1 MRTLLQQAYK
11 YSIAILILGLC
22 VWTDVQAQS
31 VTKIEYFMDTDPGM
45 GKATTV
51 LVTPGADVTAN
62 FQVNISALTAGFHHL
77 YTRGFIPPYQ
87 VTENGTPVTKGGWS
101 LTGVRTFYKEDFT
114 TANGPLSSIVGGEYY
129 VDADPGFGK
138 ATAIPVTPG
147 LDLPNVSFAFDITG
161 YGAGFHRL
169 YVRFK
174 NADGSWGHTNSRTF
188 YKENL
193 AGSSGTLPNVVKGEY
208 YFDTDPGFG
217 SGINIPVTPGT
228 DLTTIAFTADV
239 TALVAGFHRLYTRFK
254 DANGKWTITN
264 NRSFYKDAVVPGGS
278 TTSNI
283 VKLEYFVDTDPGFG
297 QGTNV
302 PVTPGI
308 DLNNISFALD
318 MATVS
323 VGNHKLYLRAIDAKG
338 AWSLTNL
345 GSFKVEPPTELIITI
360 GGITGPLCA
369 GGPVAVPFAV
379 NAPFGSNN
387 IFTAQLSDVNGNFA
401 NPTNIGTLTGL
412 ASDTIDATIPTYIGA
427 GNGYR
432 IRVIANSPGDTSGA
446 NAAALRIMRA
456 PENFSINGAANTCVG
471 DQTYTVNNLSGPE
484 YKYVWSVDGGA
495 TLDTTAGTAVA
506 HWTAGGPHVLSLTV
520 SNTCG
525 SASVNLNVF
534 VFGRA
539 PQTKPVVNTS
549 GRNLSTPAY
558 TPADS
563 ALAYQWYKNGAPI
576 NGATGSSYNAP
587 DEGSYTVS
595 YTNSCGAGPQSNPVV
610 FVGERQNQTITFPAV
625 PDFVFGSNA
634 EVVLQATTS
643 SGLPITYTVLSGPG
657 VLKHDT
663 LVING
668 AGTIVVRAFQAG
680 NENYNEATTQISIV
694 VTPIAATLSFSN
706 LVQVYNGTP
715 RTPTVTTNPAGLPVS
730 FSFNAV
736 PGAPS
741 NAGTYK
747 VVATISHPNYVGK
760 DSADLT
766 IQKASQ
772 TISLGATPDKAV
784 GSAPFKL
791 TVNASSGLPVAIAL
805 VTNPAGIATL
815 SGDTIT
821 IVNAG
826 TVVIKVNQAGN
837 TNYLAAAEVTDT
849 FAVLQTPDL
858 SVEIVGSPATTVG
871 PNDLVTVTWRVA
883 NHGTGLSPSDW
894 TERIYMQS
902 PSGQNRTLIQSVN
915 YTDAAVIHPSSYVE
929 RSALVTIPALFDIGA
944 QGVFVVELIPGA
956 TVHEAAGATANN
968 TGVQPNPWSTS
979 KLLSL
984 ELSSNQLTEGGPAV
998 TASVKRTGAITAALT
1013 VNLVVSNPARFT
1025 LPVTVTIPAG
1035 QAGTTFTVAA
1045 PDNAALDGNLND
1057 SIQGSAAG
1065 YGAAKIKLQVLDND
1079 QASLT
1084 ITNLPATIM
1093 EGSAATFRV
1102 NTNLSSAAPLTVF
1115 LTSDNQGRFPVPASV
1130 TISAGTLFVD
1140 VPVTLAQD
1148 NIPEIA
1154 VPVNIN
1160 AGAANHTAASGMITV
1175 QDDDLPNLELVLL
1188 SNSIAEGAGAYATK
1202 ATLRR
1207 TAGSTTAAFTVNLSA
1222 SAPNTLVLPNSISLA
1237 ANENEKTFNVGVI
1250 DNTLADGERV
1260 VAITAAVF
1268 VNSCGCSA
1276 PPTTAGSVSTNI
1288 TISDND
1294 GQTLTVTAPVLTLP
1308 EGLSNAGTIR
1318 VTRNTATTAGILV
1331 NLTSSNTN
1339 EATVPPSVVI
1349 AAGQAYVDVPVT
1361 TINDNVADGNQQVYF
1376 HATANGFAT
1385 GSVWVMVS
1393 DRNKPDLQVPLAKLT
1408 NATVQAMSIFN
1419 YQLTVTNTGFSTAP
1433 GGIKVRGY
1441 LSKDNVFDLADTLV
1455 SEDII
1460 AVSIPAG
1467 QSAQVVN
1474 AVQMPNLPGN
1484 WKLIYEVNPDQDME
1498 ELLTTNNT
1506 SQPVNVVVSPDYTAT
1521 AVVDGAYFFKGV
1533 NIPVTGVATK
1543 TNGAV
1548 AANTKV
1554 EIYVITN
1561 GLRRE
1566 LSATTDAAG
1575 HYTTQFAPLGNE
1587 AGHYIVGAGFPGLG
1601 ATAEQDN
1608 FDILGVL
1615 INNNNPAQYKVFLN
1629 DTLRGNLP
1637 VKNLSNKSLAN
1648 FTLKALSLPNGAV
1661 IRYDTI
1667 ALLAGNASADLHY
1680 TVIGKALTA
1689 GNYFEAVNL
1698 QAVATEGIVQPVNS
1712 VFYFCQALQAYVV
1725 SDITKIDVTVSQSVG
1740 ERLTTLMLV
1749 NKGAG
1754 STGAINIQLPQVN
1767 WLSSVTPISLPAIG
1781 AGDTTIV
1788 VLKFK
1793 ALPEV
1798 PFNYPI
1804 TGSIGI
1810 SVQNGNSFS
1819 VPFSFEKKAESK
1831 GAVKVTVTNQFTFYA
1846 ADAPK
1851 VSGAH
1856 VQIKNYFTGDIY
1868 AEGNT
1873 DAAGVFA
1880 AGNIPEG
1887 KHRIVVEKEKHLP
1900 YNGTITINPGDTT
1913 ATSVFLNYQAIT
1925 FSWTVEPTAIEDQY
1939 DVTLV
1944 TKFETN
1950 VPMPVVTIDMPK
1962 DMPALSGTETYAFNV
1977 TLTNHGLIAAE
1988 NVQLN
1993 LPTQDVEYEF
2003 VTNYVAG
2010 TLAAQQ
2016 SIQIP
2021 VIMKRRGVPLPGGKM
2036 GTSLAALGLSARG
2049 SSGGSTCSDYTFVLY
2064 VYKCELSTGL
2074 WQKVGT
2080 LINYTGR
2087 TCSGPPGGGTEPLV
2101 GGGSLPYGGNGLY
2114 FNIPCL
2120 YCELPG
2126 GGGGS
2131 GNTPAYT
2138 DEKSSCMKCIL
2149 DMIDAAF
2156 DCGVP
2161 DGGVGGIMTCVAKT
2175 KLVHGELIDYIQ
2187 CFTPDP
2193 TPDWI
2198 KCPMSIKEAIT
2209 SCMNTDV
2216 GSNRMM
2222 NKTSARSAADELN
2235 AVFLQ
2240 IRDDLD
2246 FVMHAYELRESWSEL
2261 YLGDILHNDAW
2272 RDLKPLMGSNLTNLD
2287 SIRPDKQATILA
2299 AMTGYD
2305 ISPALLQ
2312 AFFARWNTSLYA
2324 RSQGVLTPNAQYP
2337 DIINWM
2343 KVKSYSDSLVD
2354 AHNTSID
2361 RGYESIDDMYLKVRA
2376 DLDRILDEQSKQ
2388 TVCASVKVQFSQT
2401 LTMTREAFEGT
2412 LEIFNGHP
2420 TDAMDSLSVTLQ
2432 ITDENGVPSN
2442 GLFEIQSKSLTNL
2455 ANVTGTGIIASQQ
2468 KGNVKFLFIPEPGA
2482 APTVPKVYNFSGTVR
2497 YWDPYA
2503 KAMVDMPLSKVPLTV
2518 NPSPN
2523 LMLHYFM
2530 QRNILGDDPLTDPAI
2545 EPSVP
2550 AELAVMIE
2558 NQGYGAA
2565 VNMMISSAQPKIIEN
2580 EKGLAINFNLVGSN
2594 LQGQPKNLG
2603 VTDINFG
2610 TVPAL
2615 STRIGQ
2621 WYFTSS
2627 LLGKFVSYEA
2637 NVVHA
2642 NSFGN
2647 PELSLVKG
2655 VKLHELTRSVKAYGS
2670 LDDGITDFLVNDLF
2684 DVNDE
2689 PDILYFSQGNK
2700 TAKVSPATSGSFNT
2714 PVSGPGFTNA
2724 LTVTPSVAG
2733 WNYIKLDDP
2742 GNKLYELESVTR
2754 SDGQLIPLN
2763 NAWLTFVTLPVSRPP
2778 VYENKFHFV
2787 DTFSTQAAVTYTLVW
2802 KPKNLD
2808 IPEIV
2813 SINGA
2818 PAQVSAVQVKEL
2830 TVVFNK
2836 AIDAASFTKEDLTLT
2851 FQGGPNII
2859 DNSVVITKIDSVTY
2873 KVNLTGVTTG
2883 NGFYSFTAQAAEIAD
2898 LYGIKGATG
2907 KQVTWTQFLNVPT
2920 VEAFLAI
2927 PPSLTAAAFDTIN
2940 VLFNLPVDVTT
2951 VTPARFTITKGGV
2964 LQSGSLVI
2972 DSVRADH
2979 KLFYLSGLDAILTTP
2994 GAYVLTVDLPNI
3006 QSASHVAGVSTESI
3020 TLTVDNAGPT
3030 LVKLE
3035 KLATGGLDGQHIPFV
3050 NIEFDENVVG
3060 FNTAA
3065 VSLTWNGEVQAL
3077 NISQLSNTDLR
3088 HWAAGNFGML
3098 TYPDGNYTF
3107 SINMALVKDA
3117 LGNFGTGTQTV
3128 NWTVDRSALIT
3139 ISNLRVTPDAGFSNT
3154 DGITSGDTLRV
3165 LFALSAAASQVTIE
3179 QTDLG
3184 GAVILSTEANVVAG
3198 NVSVPVSLQ
3207 NGGNTGIRVTA
3218 TGANGGIDTATVQLY
3233 VDPVPLTAQWQFAGG
3248 AALTRQV
3255 DTIPLKFAN
3264 KLLSPAGLDTA
3275 MHLTL
3280 NGGELSTSGLIIT
3293 PLNDTVYNVSGI
3305 RTTGLTPGNYQLTFN
3320 ARPFSKYSSGQYGNG
3335 LVTVSWTVLS
3345 TNRAPVAKA
3354 GDDINVTAPATVL
3367 LNGATSTDPDGDVL
3381 TYHWVA
3387 PEGITL
3393 SDSTIANPSFA
3404 VSTADQGKT
3413 FDLLLIVSDG
3423 HLFTTDVVK
3432 VIVGSTPAG
3441 LIVSAK
3447 AFLQGAYVAAQGLMV
3462 DSLRAKTLVPLSDPY
3477 PALGFTVVGGSA
3489 ASIPLGRLAVTGN
3502 TALVDWIWLELRNP
3516 ADPTQVVAAR
3526 SALLLRNGSI
3536 VDLDGASPVYFN
3548 NMPNGNYYIAIRH
3561 RNHLGVMT
3569 AAPVALNT
3577 ATATAIDF
3585 SAPATATWGT
3595 DARNNQ
3601 GGVMTLWAG
3610 DANGDGVVS
3619 YNGSNNDKNAVL
3631 AQVGMSTSNNVL
3643 IIYHRTDVNMDGSV
3657 KYNGAVNDKN
3667 VILGVV
3673 GLPTPNRTITQ
3684 QLPN

>member
-11 YSIAILILGLC
+11 YTIAIFILGLC

-31 VTKIEYFMDTDPGM
+31 VTKVEYFMDTDPGI
-45 GKATTV
+45 GNGTTV
-51 LVTPGADVTAN
+51 LVTPGADVTAS
-62 FQVNISALTAGFHHL
+62 FQVNINALTAGFHRL

-101 LTGVRTFYKEDFT
+101 LTNVRSFYKEDFT
-114 TANGPLSSIVGGEYY
+114 TANGSLSSVVAGEYY
-129 VDADPGFGK
+129 VDADPGFGRG
-138 ATAIPVTPG
+138 TGIPLSPG
-147 LDLPNVSFAFDITG
+147 LDLTNVSFAFDITG

-174 NADGSWGHTNSRTF
+174 NADGTWGHTNIRTF

-193 AGSSGTLPNVVKGEY
+193 AGPSGIVPNVVQGEY
-208 YFDTDPGFG
+208 YIDTDPGFG
-217 SGINIPVTPGT
+217 GGINIPVTPGT
-228 DLTTIAFTADV
+228 DLPTIAFTADV
-239 TALVAGFHRLYTRFK
+239 SALTPGFHRLYTRFK
-254 DANGKWTITN
+254 DANGKWTITHN
-264 NRSFYKDAVVPGGS
+264 LSFYKEAVVAGNNTP
-278 TTSNI
+278 SNI

-308 DLNNISFALD
+308 DLSNISFALD
-318 MATVS
+318 MGTVS
-323 VGNHKLYLRAIDAKG
+323 VGNHQLYLRSLDAKG

-387 IFTAQLSDVNGNFA
+387 IFTAQLSDLNGNFG
-401 NPTNIGTLTGL
+401 NPVNIGTLTGSG
-412 ASDTIDATIPTYIGA
+412 SDTIDAVIPANASA
-427 GNGYR
+427 GTAYR
-432 IRVIANSPGDTSGA
+432 IRVIANSPNDTSGA
-446 NAAALRIMRA
+446 NATALRIMRTPA
-456 PENFSINGAANTCVG
+456 GFSINGAVNSCVG
-471 DQTYTVNNLSGPE
+471 NQTYTVNNISGPE

-495 TLDTTAGTAVA
+495 TLDTTAGTAIA

-563 ALAYQWYKNGAPI
+563 ATGYQWYKNGGAI

-625 PDFVFGSNA
+625 PDFVYGSSG
-634 EVVLQATTS
+634 EVVLQATTT

-694 VTPIAATLSFSN
+694 VTPIAATLSFTN
-706 LVQVYNGTP
+706 LVQVYNGTQ
-715 RTPTVTTNPAGLPVS
+715 RTPTVITNPAGLPVTLT
-730 FSFNAV
+730 FNGV
-736 PGAPS
+736 PGAPA

-747 VVATISHPNYVGK
+747 VVATISHPNYAGK

-766 IQKASQ
+766 IQKATQ
-772 TISLGATPDKAV
+772 TISLAATPDKAV

-791 TVNASSGLPVAIAL
+791 TVNASSGLPVALSL

-837 TNYLAAAEVTDT
+837 GNYLAAAEVTDT
-849 FAVLQTPDL
+849 FAIVQTPDL
-858 SVEIVGSPATTVG
+858 AVLGVGSPATTVG
-871 PNDLVTVTWRVA
+871 PNDVVTINWRVD
-883 NHGTGLSPSDW
+883 NIGTGVSPSDW
-894 TERIYMQS
+894 TERIYLQS
-902 PSGQNRTLIQSVN
+902 AAGQNRTLIQSVN
-915 YTDAAVIHPSSYVE
+915 YTNAAVLAAGGSVN
-929 RSALVTIPALFDIGA
+929 RSAVVTIPALFDIGA

-968 TGVQPNPWSTS
+968 TGVQPTPWSTS

-984 ELSSNQLTEGGPAV
+984 ELSSNELTEGGPGV
-998 TASVKRTGAITAALT
+998 TASVKRTGAINAALT
-1013 VNLVVSNPARFT
+1013 VTLAVSNPTRFT
-1025 LPVTVTIPAG
+1025 LPATVTIPAG

-1057 SIQGSAAG
+1057 SIQATAAG
-1065 YGAAKIKLQVLDND
+1065 YGAGKVKLQVLDND

-1093 EGSAATFRV
+1093 EGNTVNFRV
-1102 NTNLSSAAPLTVF
+1102 NTNLSAAAPLTVF
-1115 LTSDNQGRFPVPASV
+1115 LTSNNQARFPVPASV
-1130 TISAGTLFVD
+1130 IIPAGALFVD

-1160 AGAANHTAASGMITV
+1160 AGAANRTAASGTITV

-1188 SNSIAEGAGAYATK
+1188 SNSITEGAGAYATK

-1222 SAPNTLVLPNSISLA
+1222 SVANTLVLPNSISLA

-1294 GQTLTVTAPVLTLP
+1294 GNTLTLTAPVLTLP

-1318 VTRNTATTAGILV
+1318 VTRNTATTSGMLV

-1460 AVSIPAG
+1460 AASIPAG

-1484 WKLIYEVNPDQDME
+1484 WNLIYEVNPDQDME

-1506 SQPVNVVVSPDYTAT
+1506 SQPVHVVVSPDYTAT

-1554 EIYVITN
+1554 EVYVITN

-1575 HYTTQFAPLGNE
+1575 HYTTQFSPLGNE
-1587 AGHYIVGAGFPGLG
+1587 AGHYTVGAGFPGLG

-1648 FTLKALSLPNGAV
+1648 FTLKTVSLPNGAV

-1680 TVIGKALTA
+1680 TVVGKALTA

-1698 QAVATEGIVQPVNS
+1698 QAVATEGIVQPVSS

-1725 SDITKIDVTVSQSVG
+1725 SDMTKIDVTVSQSVG
-1740 ERLTTLMLV
+1740 ERLATLMLV

-1754 STGAINIQLPQVN
+1754 STGTININLPQVN
-1767 WLSSVTPISLPAIG
+1767 WLSSVTPLALPAIG

-1810 SVQNGNSFS
+1810 SVQNGNNFS

-1856 VQIKNYFTGDIY
+1856 VQIKNYFTGAIY

-1873 DAAGVFA
+1873 DASGVFA
-1880 AGNIPEG
+1880 MGNIPEG

-1944 TKFETN
+1944 TQFETN

-2087 TCSGPPGGGTEPLV
+2087 TCSGPPGGGTDPMV

-2175 KLVHGELIDYIQ
+2175 RLVHGTLIDYIQ
-2187 CFTPDP
+2187 CFSPDP

-2198 KCPMSIKEAIT
+2198 KCPMSISEAIN
-2209 SCMNTDV
+2209 SCLNTDV
-2216 GSNRMM
+2216 GGRMM
-2222 NKTSARSAADELN
+2222 NKMGARSTADELN

-2240 IRDDLD
+2240 IRDDLN
-2246 FVMHAYELRESWSEL
+2246 FAMHAYELRESWSEL

-2272 RDLKPLMGSNLTNLD
+2272 RDLKPLMGSNLSNLD

-2324 RSQGVLTPNAQYP
+2324 RSQGILTPNAQYP

-2354 AHNTSID
+2354 ANNTSLD

-2376 DLDRILDEQSKQ
+2376 DLDRILEEQSKQ

-2420 TDAMDSLSVTLQ
+2420 TDAMDSLSVTIQ

-2442 GLFEIQSKSLTNL
+2442 GLFEIQTKSLTNL

-2580 EKGLAINFNLVGSN
+2580 DKGLAINFNLIGSN

-2655 VKLHELTRSVKAYGS
+2655 IKLHELTRSVKAYGS

-2689 PDILYFSQGNK
+2689 PDIIYFSQGNK

-2714 PVSGPGFTNA
+2714 PVSGPSFTNV

-2733 WNYIKLDDP
+2733 WNYIKLNDP

-2754 SDGQLIPLN
+2754 SDGQVIPLN
-2763 NAWLTFVTLPVSRPP
+2763 NAWLTFVTLPVSRAP

-2787 DTFSTQAAVTYTLVW
+2787 DTFSSQTAVTYTIVW
-2802 KPKNLD
+2802 KPKSTV
-2808 IPEIV
+2808 IPAIV

-2818 PAQVSAVQVKEL
+2818 PAQVSATQVKEL
-2830 TVVFNK
+2830 TVIFNK
-2836 AIDAASFTKEDLTLT
+2836 EIDAASFTKDDLTLT

-2873 KVNLTGVTTG
+2873 KVNIAGVTTG
-2883 NGFYSFTAQAAEIAD
+2883 NGFYAFTAQAAEIAD
-2898 LYGIKGATG
+2898 LYGTKGETG

-2927 PPSLTAAAFDTIN
+2927 PASRTAAAFDTLN
-2940 VLFNLPVDVTT
+2940 VLFNLPIDVAT

-2964 LQSGSLVI
+2964 QQSGSLVI

-2979 KLFYLSGLDAILTTP
+2979 KLFYLSGLGAILTTA
-2994 GAYVLTVDLPNI
+2994 GEYVLTVDLPNI
-3006 QSASHVAGVSTESI
+3006 QSASHVAGVATESI

-3050 NIEFDENVVG
+3050 KIEFDENVVG

-3065 VSLTWNGEVQAL
+3065 VSLKWNGEVQAL
-3077 NISQLSNTDLR
+3077 NISQLSNTDLQ
-3088 HWAAGNFGML
+3088 HWTAGNFGML

-3128 NWTVDRSALIT
+3128 SWTVDRSALIT

-3165 LFALSAAASQVTIE
+3165 LFALSADASQVTIA

-3184 GAVILSTEANVVAG
+3184 GAVVLSTEANVVAG
-3198 NVSVPVSLQ
+3198 NVSVPVTLQ

-3233 VDPVPLTAQWQFAGG
+3233 VDPVPLTAQWQFVSG
-3248 AALTRQV
+3248 AVLTRQV
-3255 DTIPLKFAN
+3255 DTIPLKFAT
-3264 KLLSPAGLDTA
+3264 KLLSAAGLDTA
-3275 MHLTL
+3275 MHLTR
-3280 NGGELSTSGLIIT
+3280 NGGALSTSGLIISS
-3293 PLNDTVYNVSGI
+3293 LNDTVYNVSGI
-3305 RTTGLTPGNYQLTFN
+3305 RTSNLTPGTYELNFN
-3320 ARPFSKYSSGQYGNG
+3320 ARPFSKYSSGQHGNG

-3345 TNRAPVAKA
+3345 SNRAPVAKA

-3367 LNGATSTDPDGDVL
+3367 LSGSTSTDPDGDVL

-3393 SDSTIANPSFA
+3393 SDSMIANPSFA
-3404 VSTADQGKT
+3404 VSAADQGKT

-3432 VIVGSTPAG
+3432 VIVGSAPAG

-3462 DSLRAKTLVPLSDPY
+3462 DSLRAKTLIPLTDPY
-3477 PALGFTVVGGSA
+3477 PALGFTGVGTPA
-3489 ASIPLGRLAVTGN
+3489 ASIPLARLAVTGN

-3526 SALLLRNGSI
+3526 SALLLRDGSI
-3536 VDLDGASPVYFN
+3536 VDLDGSSPVYFN

-3577 ATATAIDF
+3577 ATATSIDF
-3585 SAPATATWGT
+3585 SAAATATWGT

-3601 GGVMTLWAG
+3601 GGVMMLWAG

-3619 YNGSNNDKNAVL
+3619 YNGTNNDKNAVL

-3643 IIYHRTDVNMDGSV
+3643 TLYHRTDVNMDGSV

-3667 VILGVV
+3667 VVLGVV